1 MAELTTNVP
10 FKFEMALDSIAEPSE
25 IKEEGRRYY
34 LQGIASDNL
43 PDKQNQR
50 FSKGFLKTMVDSANG
65 MTCFYEH
72 KRDLDH
78 SIGFCKEAQ
87 IEDDSLFV
95 KIQMEDPGE
104 NELVKKIIAKN
115 NNGVKIGLSISGV
128 VTKHTIEKSES
139 SENIKTNDE
148 DSGEVQ
154 VLEEGRLDE
163 ISAVGLPCNPRGWA
177 TVIFKSLEKSMEVND
192 MSQEK
197 AKDTL
202 VEKKDI
208 EETTEPVEE
217 KEVVEVEKSSRSLAQ
232 LQQEIEM
239 LKAEEKLAMLKA
251 KQGGSEEVVDEE
263 DEEEEEDE
271 LAKATVQAQ
280 QEQQS
285 QQLGQEVALAE
296 DAVEG
301 EVPVEDESASK
312 EDVLMISQEIVNGIG
327 QAISSSMESLN
338 AVMEQ
343 LRSAME
349 GQAVEAEKSLTRI
362 KEKIDYMEKS
372 HYDRIEQMVRSEGDR
387 VESALKNSN
396 EKKSEKLSEEIQKS
410 LDNVQNLIDTE
421 EFKQAIQ
428 SSVEE
433 SIQNLQKNPSPVR
446 KSQGNKDFN
455 NPENHVQTDEVDSNS
470 IHPFNVSKSDMEKL
484 NKEERLS
491 VLNRGLSVM
500 TGFSS

>member
-1 MAELTTNVP
+1 MAELTKNVP
-10 FKFEMALDSIAEPSE
+10 FQFEMSLDSIESDDVVDIE
-25 IKEEGRRYY
+25 KGKKYY

-50 FSKGFLKTMVDSANG
+50 FSKGFLKTMVDSAEG

-87 IEDDSLFV
+87 IENDSLFV
-95 KIQMEDPGE
+95 KIQMENPEE
-104 NELVKKIIAKN
+104 NDLVKKIIAKS

-128 VTKHTIEKSES
+128 VTKHSIEKSES
-139 SENIKTNDE
+139 NEKIQTSDNPEEI
-148 DSGEVQ
+148 Q
-154 VLEEGRLDE
+154 VLQEGRLDE

-177 TVIFKSLEKSMEVND
+177 SVIFKSLEKSMEVEN
-192 MSQEK
+192 MSQEQQETIIEQ
-197 AKDTL
+197 D
-202 VEKKDI
+202 DI
-208 EETTEPVEE
+208 EKSDDSVQEE
-217 KEVVEVEKSSRSLAQ
+217 VAVEKSVEEPKEESVEETEKSYGSLQ
-232 LQQEIEM
+232 DLQQQIEL
-239 LKAEEKLAMLKA
+239 LKAEEKLMMLKA
-251 KQGGSEEVVDEE
+251 KQAGSQEEEVIEE
-263 DEEEEEDE
+263 DVEEEELEKTVEEEISLADE
-271 LAKATVQAQ
+271 
-280 QEQQS
+280 
-285 QQLGQEVALAE
+285 
-296 DAVEG
+296 EG
-301 EVPVEDESASK
+301 EAPVDEESASK

-362 KEKIDYMEKS
+362 KEKLDYLEKS

-396 EKKSEKLSEEIQKS
+396 TKKSEQLTEEIQKS
-410 LDNVQNLIDTE
+410 LGKVESIVDTE
-421 EFKQAIQ
+421 AFKEAIQ
-428 SSVEE
+428 KSVEE

-446 KSQGNKDFN
+446 KSQGNKEFN
-455 NPENHVQTDEVDSNS
+455 NPENHVNSDEVNVENV
-470 IHPFNVSKSDMEKL
+470 HPFDVSKSEMDKL
-484 NKEERLS
+484 SKEERLS

-500 TGFSS
+500 TGFSN

>member
-1 MAELTTNVP
+1 MAELTQNVP
-10 FKFEMALDSIAEPSE
+10 FKFEMALDSVSEPSE
-25 IKEEGRRYY
+25 IKEEGKRYY

-78 SIGFCKEAQ
+78 SIGFCKDAQ

-95 KIQMEDPGE
+95 RIQMEDPGE

-148 DSGEVQ
+148 DSGEIQ

-177 TVIFKSLEKSMEVND
+177 TVIFKSLQKSREVND
-192 MSQEK
+192 MSQEETK
-197 AKDTL
+197 ETL

-208 EETTEPVEE
+208 EQTTESTEE
-217 KEVVEVEKSSRSLAQ
+217 IVEVEKASRSLAQ

-251 KQGGSEEVVDEE
+251 KQGGSEEEVVEE
-263 DEEEEEDE
+263 DEEEEDE

-280 QEQQS
+280 EQQG
-285 QQLGQEVALAE
+285 QQLGQEVALA
-296 DAVEG
+296 DDVPVEG
-301 EVPVEDESASK
+301 EVPVDEESASK

-362 KEKIDYMEKS
+362 KEKLDYLEKS

-410 LDNVQNLIDTE
+410 LDNVQNLLDTD

-433 SIQNLQKNPSPVR
+433 SIQNLQRNPSPVR
-446 KSQGNKDFN
+446 KSQGNKEFN
-455 NPENHVQTDEVDSNS
+455 NPDNHVKSDKVDSNS
-470 IHPFNVSKSDMEKL
+470 IHPFNVSKAEMEKL

>member
-1 MAELTTNVP
+1 MAELTQNVP
-10 FKFEMALDSIAEPSE
+10 FKFEMALDSVSEPSE
-25 IKEEGRRYY
+25 IKEEGKRYY

-78 SIGFCKEAQ
+78 SIGFCKDAQ

-95 KIQMEDPGE
+95 RIQMEDPGE

-148 DSGEVQ
+148 DPGEIQ

-177 TVIFKSLEKSMEVND
+177 TVIFKSLQKSREVND
-192 MSQEK
+192 MSQEETK
-197 AKDTL
+197 ETL

-208 EETTEPVEE
+208 EQTTESTEE
-217 KEVVEVEKSSRSLAQ
+217 IVEVEKASRSLAQ

-251 KQGGSEEVVDEE
+251 KQGGSEEEVVEE
-263 DEEEEEDE
+263 DEEEEDE

-280 QEQQS
+280 EQQG
-285 QQLGQEVALAE
+285 QQLGQEVALA
-296 DAVEG
+296 DDVPVEG
-301 EVPVEDESASK
+301 EVPVDEESASK

-362 KEKIDYMEKS
+362 KEKLDYLEKS

-410 LDNVQNLIDTE
+410 LDNVQNLLDTD

-433 SIQNLQKNPSPVR
+433 SIQNLQRNPSPVR
-446 KSQGNKDFN
+446 KSQGNKEFN
-455 NPENHVQTDEVDSNS
+455 NPDNHVKSDKVDSNS
-470 IHPFNVSKSDMEKL
+470 IHPFNVSKAEMEKL

>member
-1 MAELTTNVP
+1 MAELTKNVP
-10 FKFEMALDSIAEPSE
+10 FQFEMSLDSIESDDVVDIE
-25 IKEEGRRYY
+25 KGKKYY

-50 FSKGFLKTMVDSANG
+50 FSKGFLKTMVDSAEG

-87 IEDDSLFV
+87 IENDSLFV
-95 KIQMEDPGE
+95 KIQMENPEE
-104 NELVKKIIAKN
+104 NDLVKKIIAKS

-128 VTKHTIEKSES
+128 VTKHSIEKSES
-139 SENIKTNDE
+139 IEKIQTSDNPEEI
-148 DSGEVQ
+148 Q
-154 VLEEGRLDE
+154 VLQEGRLDE

-177 TVIFKSLEKSMEVND
+177 SVIFKSLEKSMEVEN
-192 MSQEK
+192 MSQEQQETIIEQ
-197 AKDTL
+197 D
-202 VEKKDI
+202 DI
-208 EETTEPVEE
+208 EKSDDSVQEE
-217 KEVVEVEKSSRSLAQ
+217 VAVEKSVEEPKEESVEETEKSYGSLQ
-232 LQQEIEM
+232 DLQQQIEL
-239 LKAEEKLAMLKA
+239 LKAEEKLMMLKA
-251 KQGGSEEVVDEE
+251 KQAGSQEEEVIEE
-263 DEEEEEDE
+263 DEEEEELEKTVEEEISLADE
-271 LAKATVQAQ
+271 
-280 QEQQS
+280 
-285 QQLGQEVALAE
+285 
-296 DAVEG
+296 EG
-301 EVPVEDESASK
+301 EAPVDEESASK

-362 KEKIDYMEKS
+362 KEKFEYLEKS

-396 EKKSEKLSEEIQKS
+396 TKKSEQLTEEIQKS
-410 LDNVQNLIDTE
+410 LGKVESIVDTE
-421 EFKQAIQ
+421 AFKEAIQ
-428 SSVEE
+428 KSVEE

-446 KSQGNKDFN
+446 KSQGNKEFN
-455 NPENHVQTDEVDSNS
+455 NPENHVNSDEVNVENV
-470 IHPFNVSKSDMEKL
+470 HPFDVSKSEMDKL
-484 NKEERLS
+484 SKEERLS

-500 TGFSS
+500 TGFSN

>member
-1 MAELTTNVP
+1 MAELTQNVP
-10 FKFEMALDSIAEPSE
+10 FKFEMALDSVSEPSE
-25 IKEEGRRYY
+25 IKEEGKRYY

-78 SIGFCKEAQ
+78 SIGFCKDAQ

-95 KIQMEDPGE
+95 RIQMEDPGE

-148 DSGEVQ
+148 DSGEIQ

-177 TVIFKSLEKSMEVND
+177 TVIFKSLQKSREVND
-192 MSQEK
+192 MSQEETK
-197 AKDTL
+197 ETL

-208 EETTEPVEE
+208 EQTTESTE
-217 KEVVEVEKSSRSLAQ
+217 EVVEVEKASRSLAQ

-251 KQGGSEEVVDEE
+251 KQGGSEEEVVEE
-263 DEEEEEDE
+263 DEEEEDE

-280 QEQQS
+280 EQQG

-296 DAVEG
+296 DVPVEG
-301 EVPVEDESASK
+301 EVPADEESASK

-362 KEKIDYMEKS
+362 KEKLDYLEKS

-410 LDNVQNLIDTE
+410 LDNVQNLLDTD

-433 SIQNLQKNPSPVR
+433 SIQNLQRNPSPVR
-446 KSQGNKDFN
+446 KSQGNKEFN
-455 NPENHVQTDEVDSNS
+455 NPDNHVASDEVNS
-470 IHPFNVSKSDMEKL
+470 TNVHPFEISKSEMENL
-484 NKEERLS
+484 SKEERLS

-500 TGFSS
+500 TGFSN

>member
-1 MAELTTNVP
+1 MAELTKNVP
-10 FKFEMALDSIAEPSE
+10 FQFEMSLDSIESDDVVDIE
-25 IKEEGRRYY
+25 KGKKYY

-50 FSKGFLKTMVDSANG
+50 FSKGFLKTMVDSAEG

-87 IEDDSLFV
+87 IENDSLFV
-95 KIQMEDPGE
+95 KIQMENPEE
-104 NELVKKIIAKN
+104 NDLVKKIIAKS

-128 VTKHTIEKSES
+128 VTKHSIEKSES
-139 SENIKTNDE
+139 NEKIQTSDNPEEI
-148 DSGEVQ
+148 Q
-154 VLEEGRLDE
+154 VLQEGRLDE

-177 TVIFKSLEKSMEVND
+177 SVIFKSLEKSMEVEN
-192 MSQEK
+192 MSQEQQETIIEQ
-197 AKDTL
+197 D
-202 VEKKDI
+202 DI
-208 EETTEPVEE
+208 EKSDDSVQEE
-217 KEVVEVEKSSRSLAQ
+217 VAVEKSVEEPKEESVEETEKSYGSLQ
-232 LQQEIEM
+232 DLQQQIEL
-239 LKAEEKLAMLKA
+239 LKAEEKLMMLKA
-251 KQGGSEEVVDEE
+251 KQAGSQEEEVIEE
-263 DEEEEEDE
+263 DEEEEELEKTVEEEISLADE
-271 LAKATVQAQ
+271 
-280 QEQQS
+280 
-285 QQLGQEVALAE
+285 
-296 DAVEG
+296 EG
-301 EVPVEDESASK
+301 EAPVDEESASK

-362 KEKIDYMEKS
+362 KEKLDYLEKS

-396 EKKSEKLSEEIQKS
+396 TKKSEQLTEEIQKS
-410 LDNVQNLIDTE
+410 LGKVESIVDTE
-421 EFKQAIQ
+421 AFKEAIQ
-428 SSVEE
+428 KSVEE

-446 KSQGNKDFN
+446 KSQGNKEFN
-455 NPENHVQTDEVDSNS
+455 NPENHVNSDEVNVENV
-470 IHPFNVSKSDMEKL
+470 HPFDVSKSEMDKL
-484 NKEERLS
+484 SKEERLS

-500 TGFSS
+500 TGFSN

>member
-1 MAELTTNVP
+1 MAELMKNVP

-25 IKEEGRRYY
+25 VKEEGQRYY

-78 SIGFCKEAQ
+78 SIGFCKDAQ

-95 KIQMEDPGE
+95 KIQMEDPDE

-128 VTKHTIEKSES
+128 VTKHKIEKSES

-148 DSGEVQ
+148 DPGEIQ

-192 MSQEK
+192 MSQEETQE
-197 AKDTL
+197 AT

-208 EETTEPVEE
+208 EQTTEPVEKE
-217 KEVVEVEKSSRSLAQ
+217 EVVEVEKASRSLAQ

-239 LKAEEKLAMLKA
+239 LKAEEKLMMLKA
-251 KQGGSEEVVDEE
+251 KQGGSEEDEE
-263 DEEEEEDE
+263 VEEEDEEEEDE
-271 LAKATVQAQ
+271 LAKATIQA
-280 QEQQS
+280 QQS
-285 QQLGQEVALAE
+285 QQLGQEVALA
-296 DAVEG
+296 DDVPVEG
-301 EVPVEDESASK
+301 EEVPTEEDSASK

-410 LDNVQNLIDTE
+410 LDNVQNLIDTD

-446 KSQGNKDFN
+446 KSQGNKEFN
-455 NPENHVQTDEVDSNS
+455 NPENHVQSDEVNANNVN
-470 IHPFNVSKSDMEKL
+470 PFEVSKKDMENL
-484 NKEERLS
+484 NKEERMN

>member
-1 MAELTTNVP
+1 MAELIQNVP

-25 IKEEGRRYY
+25 VKEEGKRYY

-50 FSKGFLKTMVDSANG
+50 FSKGFLKTMVDSADG

-95 KIQMEDPGE
+95 KIQMEDPEE

-128 VTKHTIEKSES
+128 VTKHKVEKSETS
-139 SENIKTNDE
+139 DNIKTNDNSDE
-148 DSGEVQ
+148 IQ

-177 TVIFKSLEKSMEVND
+177 TVIFKSLEKSMEVEN
-192 MSQEK
+192 MSQEQQETIVEQ
-197 AKDTL
+197 DDIEQSDES
-202 VEKKDI
+202 VEK
-208 EETTEPVEE
+208 E
-217 KEVVEVEKSSRSLAQ
+217 EVVEKSVEENTEDTEKSYGSLQ
-232 LQQEIEM
+232 DLQQQIEL
-239 LKAEEKLAMLKA
+239 LKAEEKLMMLKA
-251 KQGGSEEVVDEE
+251 KAGSAEKVEEEIAEE
-263 DEEEEEDE
+263 DEEEEELE
-271 LAKATVQAQ
+271 KTT
-280 QEQQS
+280 E
-285 QQLGQEVALAE
+285 QEVSLAE
-296 DAVEG
+296 DVPVEG
-301 EVPVEDESASK
+301 EEVPVEGEESASK

-362 KEKIDYMEKS
+362 KEKLDHFEKS

-396 EKKSEKLSEEIQKS
+396 QKKSDKLTEEIQKS
-410 LDNVQNLIDTE
+410 LDNVENLINTD

-428 SSVEE
+428 ASVEE

-446 KSQGNKDFN
+446 KSQGNKEFN
-455 NPENHVQTDEVDSNS
+455 NPENHVQSDEVNVNNV
-470 IHPFNVSKSDMEKL
+470 HPFNVSKKDMEKL
-484 NKEERLS
+484 NKEERLD

>member
-1 MAELTTNVP
+1 MAELAGNVP
-10 FKFEMALDSIAEPSE
+10 FKFEMSLDSIEASDV
-25 IKEEGRRYY
+25 KEDGKRYY

-50 FSKGFLKTMVDSANG
+50 FSKGFLKTMVDSAEG

-95 KIQMEDPGE
+95 RIQMENPEE
-104 NELVKKIIAKN
+104 NDLVKKIIAKN

-128 VTKHTIEKSES
+128 VTKHSIEKSES
-139 SENIKTNDE
+139 SEKIQTSDSPDE
-148 DSGEVQ
+148 IQ
-154 VLEEGRLDE
+154 VLQEGRLDE

-177 TVIFKSLEKSMEVND
+177 SVIFKSLEKSMEVDN
-192 MSQEK
+192 MSEQQEAIVETDDIEK
-197 AKDTL
+197 SDES
-202 VEKKDI
+202 VEK
-208 EETTEPVEE
+208 E
-217 KEVVEVEKSSRSLAQ
+217 EVVVEKSVEETSEETEKSYGSLQ
-232 LQQEIEM
+232 DLQQQIEL
-239 LKAEEKLAMLKA
+239 LKAEEKLMMLKA
-251 KQGGSEEVVDEE
+251 KAGSAEEEVVV
-263 DEEEEEDE
+263 EEEEEDE
-271 LAKATVQAQ
+271 EELEKTT
-280 QEQQS
+280 E
-285 QQLGQEVALAE
+285 QEVSLADE
-296 DAVEG
+296 EG
-301 EVPVEDESASK
+301 EVPVDEESASK

-362 KEKIDYMEKS
+362 KEKLDYLEKS
-372 HYDRIEQMVRSEGDR
+372 HYDRIEQMVRGEGDR

-396 EKKSEKLSEEIQKS
+396 TKRSEQLTEEIQKS
-410 LDNVQNLIDTE
+410 LGKVESIVDTDA
-421 EFKQAIQ
+421 FKEAIQ
-428 SSVEE
+428 KSVEE

-446 KSQGNKDFN
+446 KSQGNKEFN
-455 NPENHVQTDEVDSNS
+455 NPENHVQTDEVDANS
-470 IHPFNVSKSDMEKL
+470 VHPFEVSKSEMEKL
-484 NKEERLS
+484 SKEERLS